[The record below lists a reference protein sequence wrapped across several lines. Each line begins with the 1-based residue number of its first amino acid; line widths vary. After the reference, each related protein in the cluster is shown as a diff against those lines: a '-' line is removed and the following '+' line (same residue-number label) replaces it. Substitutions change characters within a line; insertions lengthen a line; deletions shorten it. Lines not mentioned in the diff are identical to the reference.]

1 MIYRRVTINLSEDEY
16 QRLITKGR
24 ESYQRTAGG
33 FARSIVLEALAI
45 PQPAILEGIAEQLD
59 VFKKQPT
66 PDFFKKSTARNRKA
80 KR

>member
-24 ESYQRTAGG
+24 ETYQRTAGG
-33 FARSIVLEALAI
+33 YARSIVLEALRI
-45 PQPAILEGIAEQLD
+45 PQPAILEGIAEQID
-59 VFKKQPT
+59 IFKKQTT
-66 PDFFKKSTARNRKA
+66 PDFYKKSTARRKA